1 MNIKPIKTELDYE
14 NALSRLE
21 VIFDADKDTPEG
33 DELEILS
40 ILIEKFEDEHY
51 PIDLPDPIEAIKFR
65 MEQMGYNQVDLAK
78 VVGLKSRASE
88 ILNKKR
94 KLSEKRE
101 QMLKAVFADEPRI
114 EVIAY
119 EGLTV
124 EFCKKI
130 GAGYMI
136 RGIRT
141 VSDFEYEKA
150 IAQMNH
156 ALEPEIE
163 SIFIVSKP
171 GYSSISST
179 IVREI
184 LKYNGDVS
192 QFIPKEA
199 LAFL

>member
-1 MNIKPIKTELDYE
+1 MKTALFPGSFDPLTKAHVDIVKRSVELFDKLYIGVGV
-14 NALSRLE
+14 NSSKKGLLS
-21 VIFDADKDTPEG
+21 V
-33 DELEILS
+33 
-40 ILIEKFEDEHY
+40 
-51 PIDLPDPIEAIKFR
+51 
-65 MEQMGYNQVDLAK
+65 EQ
-78 VVGLKSRASE
+78 
-88 ILNKKR
+88 
-94 KLSEKRE
+94 RE
-101 QMLKAVFADEPRI
+101 QMIRAVFEHDERI
-114 EVIAY
+114 HVIAY

-124 EFCKKI
+124 DFCKSI
-130 GAGYMI
+130 GAAYMI

-156 ALEPEIE
+156 SLAPDIE

-184 LKYNGDVS
+184 IRYNGDVS

-199 LAFL
+199 LPYL

>member
-1 MNIKPIKTELDYE
+1 MNI
-14 NALSRLE
+14 ALFPGS
-21 VIFDADKDTPEG
+21 FDPVTKAHVDIVKRSIGLFDKVYIG
-33 DELEILS
+33 IGVNSSKASLLS
-40 ILIEKFEDEHY
+40 IET
-51 PIDLPDPIEAIKFR
+51 R
-65 MEQMGYNQVDLAK
+65 Q
-78 VVGLKSRASE
+78 
-88 ILNKKR
+88 
-94 KLSEKRE
+94 
-101 QMLKAVFADEPRI
+101 QMLRAVFAYEPKI
-114 EVIAY
+114 HVIAY

-124 EFCKKI
+124 DFCKSI
-130 GAGYMI
+130 DANYMI

-156 ALEPEIE
+156 ALTPDIE

-171 GYSSISST
+171 GYSSISSS

-184 LKYNGDVS
+184 MRYNGDVA

>member
-1 MNIKPIKTELDYE
+1 MKI
-14 NALSRLE
+14 ALFPGS
-21 VIFDADKDTPEG
+21 FDPVTKAHVD
-33 DELEILS
+33 ILKRS
-40 ILIEKFEDEHY
+40 
-51 PIDLPDPIEAIKFR
+51 LPLFD
-65 MEQMGYNQVDLAK
+65 K
-78 VVGLKSRASE
+78 VVIGIGLNSTKPAY
-88 ILNKKR
+88 
-94 KLSEKRE
+94 LSLETR
-101 QMLKAVFADEPRI
+101 QNMLRAVFANNPKV
-114 EVIAY
+114 EVASY

-130 GAGYMI
+130 KANYMI

-156 ALEPEIE
+156 ALVPEIE

-179 IVREI
+179 IVRDI
-184 LKYNGDVS
+184 LRNHGDVR

-199 LAFL
+199 FELL

>member
-1 MNIKPIKTELDYE
+1 
-14 NALSRLE
+14 
-21 VIFDADKDTPEG
+21 
-33 DELEILS
+33 
-40 ILIEKFEDEHY
+40 
-51 PIDLPDPIEAIKFR
+51 
-65 MEQMGYNQVDLAK
+65 
-78 VVGLKSRASE
+78 
-88 ILNKKR
+88 
-94 KLSEKRE
+94 EKRE

-156 ALEPEIE
+156 ALEPDIE

-192 QFIPKEA
+192 QFIPEEA
-199 LAFL
+199 LPFL

>member
-1 MNIKPIKTELDYE
+1 MKI
-14 NALSRLE
+14 ALFPGS
-21 VIFDADKDTPEG
+21 FDPVTKAHVD
-33 DELEILS
+33 IL
-40 ILIEKFEDEHY
+40 KRA
-51 PIDLPDPIEAIKFR
+51 LPLFD
-65 MEQMGYNQVDLAK
+65 K
-78 VVGLKSRASE
+78 VVIGIGLNSTKAAYLTLE
-88 ILNKKR
+88 KR
-94 KLSEKRE
+94 KE
-101 QMLKAVFADEPRI
+101 MLRAVFADQPKV
-114 EVIAY
+114 EVQTY

-130 GAGYMI
+130 QSNYMI

-179 IVREI
+179 IVRDI
-184 LKYNGDVS
+184 MRNKGDVK

-199 LAFL
+199 FDLL

>member
-1 MNIKPIKTELDYE
+1 MKI
-14 NALSRLE
+14 ALFPGS
-21 VIFDADKDTPEG
+21 FDPVTKAHVD
-33 DELEILS
+33 ILRR
-40 ILIEKFEDEHY
+40 
-51 PIDLPDPIEAIKFR
+51 AIPLF
-65 MEQMGYNQVDLAK
+65 DK
-78 VVGLKSRASE
+78 VVVGIGLNSTKPAFLDIDR
-88 ILNKKR
+88 R
-94 KLSEKRE
+94 KE
-101 QMLKAVFADEPRI
+101 MLQAVFADEPKV
-114 EVIAY
+114 EVVTY

-130 GAGYMI
+130 GANYMI

-156 ALEPEIE
+156 ALVPEIE

-179 IVREI
+179 IVRDI
-184 LKYNGDVS
+184 MRNNGDVK

-199 LAFL
+199 FDLL

>member
-1 MNIKPIKTELDYE
+1 MNI
-14 NALSRLE
+14 ALFPGS
-21 VIFDADKDTPEG
+21 FDPVTKAHVDIVKRSVGLFDKVYIG
-33 DELEILS
+33 IGVNSGKQSYLS
-40 ILIEKFEDEHY
+40 IETRQE
-51 PIDLPDPIEAIKFR
+51 
-65 MEQMGYNQVDLAK
+65 
-78 VVGLKSRASE
+78 
-88 ILNKKR
+88 
-94 KLSEKRE
+94 
-101 QMLKAVFADEPRI
+101 MLRAVFETEPKI
-114 EVIAY
+114 HIIAY

-124 EFCKKI
+124 DFCRSI
-130 GAGYMI
+130 DANYMI

-156 ALEPEIE
+156 SLAPEIE

-179 IVREI
+179 IVRDI
-184 LKYNGDVS
+184 LRHRGDIS

>member
-1 MNIKPIKTELDYE
+1 MKI
-14 NALSRLE
+14 ALFPGS
-21 VIFDADKDTPEG
+21 FDPVTKAHVDIVKRSVSLFDKIYIG
-33 DELEILS
+33 IGANSSKQGLLS
-40 ILIEKFEDEHY
+40 V
-51 PIDLPDPIEAIKFR
+51 A
-65 MEQMGYNQVDLAK
+65 
-78 VVGLKSRASE
+78 
-88 ILNKKR
+88 
-94 KLSEKRE
+94 KRE
-101 QMLKAVFADEPRI
+101 DMLRAVFEMEPKI
-114 EVIAY
+114 HIVAY

-124 EFCKKI
+124 DFCKSI
-130 GAGYMI
+130 GAQFMI

-156 ALEPEIE
+156 SLAPEIE

-184 LKYNGDVS
+184 MRHNGDVS

-199 LAFL
+199 LAML

>member
-1 MNIKPIKTELDYE
+1 MKIALFPGSFDPVTKAHVDIVKRSVGLFDKVYIGIGANSVKPG
-14 NALSRLE
+14 
-21 VIFDADKDTPEG
+21 F
-33 DELEILS
+33 LS
-40 ILIEKFEDEHY
+40 I
-51 PIDLPDPIEAIKFR
+51 
-65 MEQMGYNQVDLAK
+65 
-78 VVGLKSRASE
+78 
-88 ILNKKR
+88 
-94 KLSEKRE
+94 EKRE
-101 QMLKAVFADEPRI
+101 QMLRAVFETEPKI
-114 EVIAY
+114 HIVAY
-119 EGLTV
+119 DGLTV
-124 EFCKKI
+124 NFCKSI
-130 GAGYMI
+130 GATYMI

-156 ALEPEIE
+156 SLMPDVE

-184 LKYNGDVS
+184 LRYSGDVS